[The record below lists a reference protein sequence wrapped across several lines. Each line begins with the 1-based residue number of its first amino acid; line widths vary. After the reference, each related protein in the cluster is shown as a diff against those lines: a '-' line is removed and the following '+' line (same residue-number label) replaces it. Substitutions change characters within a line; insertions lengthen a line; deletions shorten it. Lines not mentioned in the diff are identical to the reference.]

1 MAKTFETPKGTRDFL
16 PEEMRVR
23 SAVFDRLR
31 RAFQL
36 FGFEELDTPAFEYL
50 EVLTLKA
57 GPAAEREIYSFEDKG
72 GRRLGLRFDLTSST
86 GRVMAAHPELKRP
99 IYRYQIGKVWRYDRP
114 AAGRYREFYQAD
126 ADIIGSSSMDCEVD
140 LLLLATTVLREFGL
154 SDYSF
159 VVNNRKILEAQ
170 VRKAGIAPEKKAD
183 ALRALDKRD
192 KIGLP
197 GIRQEAVGYGIDVG
211 QFDAFLGQLGLLEGQ
226 ADLNGLGYLDHAAA
240 LLKDDEAGRT
250 GVEELRY
257 IMARAAGL
265 GFADRVTI
273 DPTLARGLDYY
284 TGPIFEAK
292 AHVERFG
299 GKLSFAGGG
308 RYDDLIEL
316 YGGMPQGAVG
326 FSFGVERLIELLK
339 EQAGDGLGAARPVL
353 VAPLLFGNKRSEGL
367 GSIGESAERLAQ
379 ALRAQGIAARIG
391 LAATA
396 PGKHLQY
403 AEAAAL
409 EWIIFVGEDE
419 VQKGQYPLR
428 QLSSRS
434 EERLSLEGLID
445 KLRGLPR

>member
-16 PEEMRVR
+16 PDEMRIR
-23 SAVFDRLR
+23 SVVFERLR
-31 RAFQL
+31 RSFQL

-99 IYRYQIGKVWRYDRP
+99 VYRYQIGKVWRYDRP

-126 ADIIGSSSMDCEVD
+126 ADIIGSHAMDCEVD

-154 SDYSF
+154 HDYSF
-159 VVNNRKILEAQ
+159 VLNNRKLLEAQ
-170 VRKAGIAPEKKAD
+170 VRRAGIPAEKKAD

-192 KIGLP
+192 KIGLD
-197 GIRQEAVGYGIDVG
+197 GIRQEALAYGIAAEP
-211 QFDAFLGQLGLLEGQ
+211 FNAFLGQLGLLDGQ
-226 ADLNGLGYLDHAAA
+226 ADLSGLSYLDHAAHG
-240 LLKDDEAGRT
+240 LQDDAEGLR

-257 IMARAAGL
+257 IMARAQGL

-308 RYDDLIEL
+308 RYDDLIGL

-339 EQAGDGLGAARPVL
+339 EQASAALGVARPVL
-353 VAPLLFGNKRSEGL
+353 VAPLVFGNKRAEGT
-367 GSIGESAERLAQ
+367 GSVGESAERIAQ
-379 ALRAQGIAARIG
+379 SLRSQGIAARIG

-403 AEAAAL
+403 AEAAGL
-409 EWIIFVGEDE
+409 DWIVFVGEDE
-419 VQKGQYPLR
+419 VQKGQFPLR
-428 QLSSRS
+428 QLSTRS
-434 EERLSLEGLID
+434 EEKLSSEQLIE
-445 KLRGLPR
+445 KLRTALR